1 MDELKVGTITWYDA
15 ESGAF
20 IEDLPETPPESPPV
34 QQQQLPPSPT
44 SQIFVPSE
52 LLGNMFLRTGE
63 LVRYTEKD
71 RIATHI
77 EPLMP
82 SKTTKSYR
90 PRFK

>member
-1 MDELKVGTITWYDA
+1 MDELKVGTVTWYDA

-20 IEDLPETPPESPPV
+20 IEDLPENAPEILPSI
-34 QQQQLPPSPT
+34 QQQQSPSAA

-52 LLGNMFLRTGE
+52 LLHNMLLRTGE